1 MPHGHTDGQMDR
13 RTDKNKLRQ
22 YHYRIFFI
30 IYVRG
35 NCTNPTKFLPLHF
48 VENNSSIIIAN
59 VYAQTGLNRD
69 KVEFFSNF
77 KREIE
82 KLRNP
87 IDNVYLMGDFNTD
100 FGSL

>member
-1 MPHGHTDGQMDR
+1 M
-13 RTDKNKLRQ
+13 
-22 YHYRIFFI
+22 
-30 IYVRG
+30 
-35 NCTNPTKFLPLHF
+35 
-48 VENNSSIIIAN
+48 ENNSSIIIAN
-59 VYAQTGLNRD
+59 VYAQTGHNRD